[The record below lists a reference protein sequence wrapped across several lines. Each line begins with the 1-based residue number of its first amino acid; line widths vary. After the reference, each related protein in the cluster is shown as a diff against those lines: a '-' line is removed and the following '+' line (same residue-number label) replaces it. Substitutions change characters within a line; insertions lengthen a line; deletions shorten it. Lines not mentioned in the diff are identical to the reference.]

1 VSDARRTFADLE
13 NERRQQRAF
22 STLANNTILD
32 ALHEEFGVERTL
44 GYDAVVAAIK
54 AKFGEDARMV
64 MIPAHIPYDAPI
76 EAMLSMGCLVIETGP
91 PESPETVW
99 SRELRID
106 PDAARIALAV
116 TPPT

>member
-13 NERRQQRAF
+13 NERRRQQVFTR
-22 STLANNTILD
+22 LGHNTILY
-32 ALHEEFGVERTL
+32 ALHEEFAVDPSL

-54 AKFGEDARMV
+54 AKFGEDARLV
-64 MIPAHIPYDAPI
+64 MFPSLIASDAPL
-76 EAMLSMGCLVIETGP
+76 EAVFTMGRLVIETGQP
-91 PESPETVW
+91 GSPETVW